1 MKRLNGSELAYQA
14 VIYFLITLLLIVS
27 AFPLLYVVS
36 VSLTS
41 EAEWLERGNLMLI
54 PLHPTLEA
62 YKRIFV
68 RNGFIFQS
76 FGVSLLRTLAGTA
89 IGMFITMMMGFATSR
104 RDMPGG
110 KALMFMT
117 LITVLFSGGLIPTFL
132 VVKDTKLYDTFWAMV
147 IPCAFNGWN
156 ILVARQFFSNLP
168 REVEE
173 AAEMDGASR
182 FQLLTRIL
190 LPMSGA
196 VIAELG
202 LFSAVGHWNS
212 WFDAM
217 IYIKN
222 ENLKPLQL
230 ILYNMNMDANM
241 GYNINELNDFE
252 ARVSSRSLRMAITV
266 IGVVPILCVYPFLQ
280 KYFTKGVY
288 VGAVKG

>member
-196 VIAELG
+196 VIAALG

-230 ILYNMNMDANM
+230 ILYNMNMDTNM

>member
-1 MKRLNGSELAYQA
+1 MKRLNGSELAYQV
-14 VIYFLITLLLIVS
+14 VIYLLITLLLVAS
-27 AFPLLYVVS
+27 AFPLLYVVCVS
-36 VSLTS
+36 VTS

-54 PLHPTLEA
+54 PLRPTLEA
-62 YKRIFV
+62 YAKIFV
-68 RNGFIFQS
+68 RNSFIFNS
-76 FGVSLLRTLAGTA
+76 FGISVLRTLLGTA
-89 IGMFITMMMGFATSR
+89 IGMVVTMLMGFATSR

-110 KALMFMT
+110 QVLMFLT
-117 LITVLFSGGLIPTFL
+117 LVTVLFSGGLIPTFL

-173 AAEMDGASR
+173 AADMDGASR
-182 FQLLTRIL
+182 IQLLTRIL

-196 VIAELG
+196 VIAALS
-202 LFSAVGHWNS
+202 LFTAVGHWNS

-217 IYIKN
+217 VYIKN
-222 ENLKPLQL
+222 ESLKPLQL

>member
-1 MKRLNGSELAYQA
+1 MKRLNGSELVYQV
-14 VIYFLITLLLIVS
+14 VIYLLITLLLVAS
-27 AFPLLYVVS
+27 FPLLYVVS
-36 VSLTS
+36 VSVTS

-54 PLHPTLEA
+54 PLRPTLEA
-62 YKRIFV
+62 YTKIFV
-68 RNGFIFQS
+68 RNSFIFNS
-76 FGVSLLRTLAGTA
+76 FGISVLRTLLGTA
-89 IGMFITMMMGFATSR
+89 IGMVVTMLMGFATSR

-110 KALMFMT
+110 KVLMFLT
-117 LITVLFSGGLIPTFL
+117 LVTVLFNGGLIPTFL

-147 IPCAFNGWN
+147 IPCAFSGWN

-168 REVEE
+168 HEVEE
-173 AAEMDGASR
+173 AADMDGASR
-182 FQLLTRIL
+182 IQLLTRIL

-196 VIAELG
+196 VIAALS
-202 LFSAVGHWNS
+202 LFTAVGHWNS

-217 IYIKN
+217 VYIKN
-222 ENLKPLQL
+222 ESLKPLQL

>member
-196 VIAELG
+196 VIAALG

>member
-54 PLHPTLEA
+54 PLRPTLEA

-104 RDMPGG
+104 RDMPGD

-196 VIAELG
+196 VIAALG